1 MGGESLVE
9 SLEVAARAGDAAGL
23 TLHDARGRAAGRRSW
38 ADVDAAARRAAA
50 GWRALGVRRGDR
62 VLVALPT
69 GWDWLD
75 AWLGAL
81 RLGALPAAAAPP
93 GAVGARAGSLRRL
106 AALRDVVDA
115 RRIAAPPAA
124 RDALREEGRD
134 DVAAR
139 VATPEELEAASS
151 SAAPVADLPRPR
163 PEEIAFLQFTSGST
177 GTARAVRIPHA
188 AVLHN
193 NRVSADA
200 IGAPWGR
207 PAETWARGM
216 AAWLPLHHDMGL
228 VGCLFLSI
236 ALRRDLALL
245 PPQAFLARPLCWLER
260 LAEAGTTFAPA
271 PNFGYQLCVERLAPD
286 ELAGLDLSGWRAALT
301 GAEMVR
307 PETCADFAALAAG
320 AGFRPEA
327 FVPCYGLAEA
337 TLAVTYDLDGRGV
350 RTRRGAVAVGRPVA
364 DTELKIAAPDGRALP
379 DGATGEILV
388 RGPGVFDGYW
398 EDPAATAE
406 ALVGGFLRTGD
417 LGFVED
423 GELHVTG
430 RIKDVLILRGHN
442 LMPHELEWHAEAV
455 AAGGGSLRAG
465 AFSVEDGARGEQ
477 AVLAMETLERD
488 PTRLGEMERE
498 IRNRVGRDLGLVPA
512 DVVFVRR
519 GRIPKTT
526 SGKVRRAE
534 LRAAYLAGTLERIEG
549 GRTADETR

>member
-1 MGGESLVE
+1 
-9 SLEVAARAGDAAGL
+9 
-23 TLHDARGRAAGRRSW
+23 
-38 ADVDAAARRAAA
+38 
-50 GWRALGVRRGDR
+50 
-62 VLVALPT
+62 
-69 GWDWLD
+69 
-75 AWLGAL
+75 
-81 RLGALPAAAAPP
+81 
-93 GAVGARAGSLRRL
+93 
-106 AALRDVVDA
+106 
-115 RRIAAPPAA
+115 
-124 RDALREEGRD
+124 
-134 DVAAR
+134 
-139 VATPEELEAASS
+139 
-151 SAAPVADLPRPR
+151 
-163 PEEIAFLQFTSGST
+163 
-177 GTARAVRIPHA
+177 
-188 AVLHN
+188 
-193 NRVSADA
+193 
-200 IGAPWGR
+200 
-207 PAETWARGM
+207 
-216 AAWLPLHHDMGL
+216 
-228 VGCLFLSI
+228 
-236 ALRRDLALL
+236 
-245 PPQAFLARPLCWLER
+245 
-260 LAEAGTTFAPA
+260 
-271 PNFGYQLCVERLAPD
+271 
-286 ELAGLDLSGWRAALT
+286 
-301 GAEMVR
+301 MVR

>member
-1 MGGESLVE
+1 M
-9 SLEVAARAGDAAGL
+9 
-23 TLHDARGRAAGRRSW
+23 
-38 ADVDAAARRAAA
+38 
-50 GWRALGVRRGDR
+50 
-62 VLVALPT
+62 LVALPT

-236 ALRRDLALL
+236 ALRRTSRCC
-245 PPQAFLARPLCWLER
+245 RPR
-260 LAEAGTTFAPA
+260 RSSPVRSAGS
-271 PNFGYQLCVERLAPD
+271 
-286 ELAGLDLSGWRAALT
+286 SGSP
-301 GAEMVR
+301 R
-307 PETCADFAALAAG
+307 PGRHSRPRRTSATSSASSGSRRTNSPGSTC
-320 AGFRPEA
+320 
-327 FVPCYGLAEA
+327 
-337 TLAVTYDLDGRGV
+337 
-350 RTRRGAVAVGRPVA
+350 
-364 DTELKIAAPDGRALP
+364 
-379 DGATGEILV
+379 
-388 RGPGVFDGYW
+388 
-398 EDPAATAE
+398 
-406 ALVGGFLRTGD
+406 
-417 LGFVED
+417 
-423 GELHVTG
+423 
-430 RIKDVLILRGHN
+430 
-442 LMPHELEWHAEAV
+442 
-455 AAGGGSLRAG
+455 RAG
-465 AFSVEDGARGEQ
+465 A
-477 AVLAMETLERD
+477 
-488 PTRLGEMERE
+488 
-498 IRNRVGRDLGLVPA
+498 
-512 DVVFVRR
+512 RR
-519 GRIPKTT
+519 
-526 SGKVRRAE
+526 
-534 LRAAYLAGTLERIEG
+534 
-549 GRTADETR
+549 